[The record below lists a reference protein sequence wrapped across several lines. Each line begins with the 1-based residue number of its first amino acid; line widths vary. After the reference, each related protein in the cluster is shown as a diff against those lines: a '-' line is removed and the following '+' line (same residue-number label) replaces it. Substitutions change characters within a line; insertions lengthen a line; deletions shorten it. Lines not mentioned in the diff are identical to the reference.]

1 MALTQQYAV
10 NTLVYF
16 EIYEDMLTAISREKS
31 LKGKSRGKKIAL
43 IEAENPNW
51 EDLALKLELLKA

>member
-16 EIYEDMLTAISREKS
+16 EIYEDMLTAISREKL
-31 LKGKSRGKKIAL
+31 LKGITRAKKIGKRAATPAS
-43 IEAENPNW
+43 IPA
-51 EDLALKLELLKA
+51 